1 MSRRSRS
8 KKSKKQLTLPLNPI
22 ATCST
27 CVFLTITRKGFYCFR
42 RRILV
47 SEKTPA
53 CHYYLEDKKFA
64 EISTPHK
71 DYDRKIAGGFNNI
84 IVWEKKGEAETAIA

>member
-1 MSRRSRS
+1 MPRRSRS
-8 KKSKKQLTLPLNPI
+8 KKNSRQLTLPLDPI

-27 CVFLTITRKGFYCFR
+27 CVFFTITRKGFYCFR
-42 RRILV
+42 RRIFV

-64 EISTPHK
+64 ETSTPK
-71 DYDRKIAGGFNNI
+71 QDYDRGIAGGFNNI
-84 IVWEKKGEAETAIA
+84 VVWEKRGEEGLATA